1 MKRRFS
7 ISLAFTAATLLASV
21 AALANLGLV
30 NNPGAVEAAT
40 RKVTQGALQAIGQD
54 GQPRAE
60 CPLKHTDA
68 KAEVT
73 GSLARVTVTQ
83 EFHNPFQEKIEAVY
97 VFPLPQLAAVDD
109 MTMTVGDRTVKGK
122 IKRREEAQ
130 AIYEAAREAGQTASL
145 LDQERPN
152 IFTQSVANI
161 APGAQVKITISYVE
175 FLKYE
180 DGVYEFVFPMVV
192 GPRYIPGQPIGE
204 QATRTAR
211 PGGGWAPDT
220 SQVPDASR
228 ITPQVAPKNTRAGH
242 DISIEVKLDTGVP
255 LDDLKSTLHEVDV
268 QRPDS
273 RRAVVRLKNQ
283 ATIPNKDFILKFD
296 VAGRKISDAVL
307 AHRGAQGGFFS
318 MILQPPERVTAEDV
332 TPKELVFVLDT
343 SGSMNGF
350 PIEKAKETMKLALDS
365 LYPEDTFNLI
375 TFAGDTHV
383 LFPQPVPATR
393 ENLQRAQVFLA
404 SRQGGGGTEMMKA
417 IRAALE
423 PSNNQGKQDHVRIV
437 CFMTDGYVGNDM
449 EIISEVQKH
458 PNARVFSF
466 GIGSSVNRFLLDK
479 MAEHGRGEVEYVTL
493 QDDGSAAARRF
504 HERVRNPLLTDIEID
519 WAGLPVAD
527 VYPKR
532 LPDLFSVKPLVLTG
546 RYTAAGRSVIRLRGK
561 LAGQNFSKEI
571 QVELPESQPEHDVLA
586 TLWARTRIDDLMSQD
601 YDGMQNGNPHP
612 DVREAITQLGLEYR
626 LMTQFTSFVAVE
638 EMTVTEGGRPR
649 RIDVPVEMPE
659 GVSRAGVFGE
669 DDNELFGQRN
679 RSNPFEKLDSLA
691 RLQSSPNVR
700 YESAA
705 RGNKRARVGGGSGS
719 GIGYGSGPGYGP
731 GSGDNSGGGSIGI
744 GNAPP
749 PPAPPAPP
757 ASMPAASSDQRQIK
771 ASGGVLQGSATRKV
785 QPVYPAT
792 ARAARAT
799 GAVQVQITVNELGEV
814 INAQVIGGHPMFR
827 DAALQ
832 AAKQWRFK
840 PTELSGKPVKTQG
853 VLSFN
858 FSPGRNAAPSS
869 SVPMTPLTDE
879 QISQQS
885 RAKLHPS
892 IAAVI
897 ERLKN
902 KVAKPSAE
910 ELKFTRDGKAEI
922 QIWLA
927 DKSAATIERLK
938 KLGFE
943 VILDPQSS
951 KVIIGRLPVEKL
963 AALAELDVVR
973 YIAPQTK

>member
-1 MKRRFS
+1 MKRRFLL
-7 ISLAFTAATLLASV
+7 SLICAATIFLAV
-21 AALANLGLV
+21 ATAFNNLSPT
-30 NNPGAVEAAT
+30 NNSGVVEAAT
-40 RKVTQGALQAIGQD
+40 RKITQGALQAIGQD

-60 CPLKHTDA
+60 CPLKRTDV
-68 KAEVT
+68 KAAVS

-97 VFPLPQLAAVDD
+97 VFPLPQSAAVDD
-109 MTMTVGDRTVKGK
+109 MTMVVGDRTVKGK
-122 IKRREEAQ
+122 IKRREEAR
-130 AIYEAAREAGQTASL
+130 AIYEAAREAGHTASL

-161 APGAQVKITISYVE
+161 APGAAVKITISYVE

-180 DGVYEFVFPMVV
+180 DGTYEFVFPMVV

-204 QATRTAR
+204 QPVRT
-211 PGGGWAPDT
+211 GGGWAPDT

-228 ITPQVAPKNTRAGH
+228 ITPQVAPKATRAGH
-242 DISIEVKLDTGVP
+242 DISIEVNLDTGVP
-255 LDDLKSTLHEVDV
+255 IDDLKSALHEVDV
-268 QRPDS
+268 ARPDNH
-273 RRAVVRLKNQ
+273 RAVVRLKDQ
-283 ATIPNKDFILKFD
+283 TTIPNKDFILKFD
-296 VAGRKISDAVL
+296 VAGRKVSDAVL
-307 AHRGAQGGFFS
+307 THRGAQGGFFTL
-318 MILQPPERVTAEDV
+318 MLQPPERVTAADV
-332 TPKELVFVLDT
+332 ASKELVFVIDT
-343 SGSMNGF
+343 SGSMSGF
-350 PIEKAKETMKLALDS
+350 PIEKAKETMKLALDN

-375 TFAGDTHV
+375 TFSGDTHI

-404 SRQGGGGTEMMKA
+404 SRQGSGGTEMMKA
-417 IRAALE
+417 IRAALD
-423 PSNNQGKQDHVRIV
+423 SSDKQDHVRIV

-527 VYPKR
+527 VYPNR
-532 LPDLFSVKPLVLTG
+532 IPDLFSVKPLILTG
-546 RYTAAGRSVIRLRGK
+546 RYTAAARGVIRLRGK
-561 LAGQNFSKEI
+561 LAGQNFVREMPI
-571 QVELPESQPEHDVLA
+571 VLPESQNEHDVLA
-586 TLWARTRIDDLMSQD
+586 TLWARMRIDNLMSQD
-601 YDGMQNGNPHP
+601 YAGMQNGNTNPET
-612 DVREAITQLGLEYR
+612 REAITQLGLEYR

-638 EMTVTEGGRPR
+638 EMTVTDGGQPR

-659 GVSRAGVFGE
+659 GVSREGVFGTDE
-669 DDNELFGQRN
+669 SKRQDLKNVQQVLGFHELN
-679 RSNPFEKLDSLA
+679 IADVYMRSRKESKPKLA
-691 RLQSSPNVR
+691 
-700 YESAA
+700 AGA
-705 RGNKRARVGGGSGS
+705 RGDAATSATS
-719 GIGYGSGPGYGP
+719 PPLPS
-731 GSGDNSGGGSIGI
+731 
-744 GNAPP
+744 PP
-749 PPAPPAPP
+749 PPVEQAQAPTNAPK
-757 ASMPAASSDQRQIK
+757 RVTV
-771 ASGGVLQGSATRKV
+771 SGGVLQGGATKKV
-785 QPVYPAT
+785 QPAYPAI
-792 ARAARAT
+792 AKAART
-799 GAVQVQITVNELGEV
+799 SGVVQVQITVNESGEV
-814 INAQVIGGHPMFR
+814 INAQVINGHPSLR

-858 FSPGRNAAPSS
+858 FTPGKNASPSGT
-869 SVPMTPLTDE
+869 VPLTPLTED
-879 QISQQS
+879 QINQQL
-885 RAKLHPS
+885 RAKLHPAV
-892 IAAVI
+892 AAVI

-902 KVAKPSAE
+902 KDVKPSAE
-910 ELKFTRDGKAEI
+910 ELKFTRDGRAEI
-922 QIWLA
+922 QVWLT

-951 KVIIGRLPVEKL
+951 KLIIGRLPVEKL
-963 AALAELDVVR
+963 VALAELPVVK